1 MKTNILIKDLI
12 YFGACAEGYNMDTCK
27 LVWGW
32 KYACGCDGDLTNPL
46 HSYELCAHQDN
57 LFWSHR
63 FTDLGRTIKMGMQ
76 QDEITEVTCK
86 LEVREED
93 ASKLR
98 TISVEAEDLLEDFG
112 MEYYDLFVSKIDA
125 EKACDRLSVMEEH
138 SFYTRTKD
146 WYLANNVTPIMFE
159 EIKVNVVCKYIA
171 QRLLNQLIHNK
182 EAVVEAKWTPN
193 IGDDEEL
200 LFSEHVVKLEDG
212 GHVTSDD
219 TGIKAASS

>member
-12 YFGACAEGYNMDTCK
+12 YFGACAEGYQMETCK
-27 LVWGW
+27 IDWGW
-32 KYACGCDGDLTNPL
+32 KYACGCDGDLANPI
-46 HSYELCAHQDN
+46 HTYEVCARQDN

-63 FTDLGRTIKMGMQ
+63 FTELGRTIKMGMQ
-76 QDEITEVTCK
+76 QDEIIEVTCK
-86 LEVREED
+86 LLVKED
-93 ASKLR
+93 DTSKLR
-98 TISVEAEDLLEDFG
+98 AIAAEAEDLLEEFG

-125 EKACDRLSVMEEH
+125 EKACERLSVLEEH

-146 WYLANNVTPIMFE
+146 WYLANDVSPLMFE

-171 QRLLNQLIHNK
+171 HRMLNQLIHNK
-182 EAVVEAKWTPN
+182 EAVIEAKWTPN
-193 IGDDEEL
+193 LGVDEEL

-219 TGIKAASS
+219 TTIKAAV